1 MSNYTT
7 AKHISGKPAIY
18 SASAPLWELAFRPFF
33 LLASAVSVFALA
45 AWVGILNSWSLWLP
59 VFSPVLWHIH
69 EMIFG
74 FALTIAAA
82 FLLTAVQTWTGLR
95 SLHGKSLMLLV
106 VIWLLIRLL
115 IWQPWWAVNNVLMLA
130 VLLLQTSWWLI
141 VIGCFS
147 RLLIRADNRRNYF
160 LIPLL
165 LIIACLNLLF
175 IYLSYGGFF
184 NEALHVGRSVILFFG
199 VVIAVISGR
208 VIPMFTRN
216 GCRMAGVETDI
227 KPTPRLDQV
236 LVLLSFIAASSYLL
250 SGWIREISDL
260 GIEWLLFLVA
270 ILHIYRQSHWQ
281 ALKTF
286 YIPLLWSLHLS
297 YCFLAL
303 GLIAVFISEVS
314 PIIRSGDAF
323 HLITVGALGGMI
335 LAMIARVSLGH
346 TGRPLVASRLISIAF
361 ALIFMAALIRFLFP
375 MFQLALWGWNLS
387 VMCWGIAFSLFCY
400 VYFPILTKDR
410 V

>member
-1 MSNYTT
+1 MFPDFRL
-7 AKHISGKPAIY
+7 KPFHPD
-18 SASAPLWELAFRPFF
+18 APLWHLAFRPLF
-33 LLASAVSVFALA
+33 LLASIVSVLALV
-45 AWVGILNSWSLWLP
+45 AWMGILNSWSPWQP

-115 IWQPWWAVNNVLMLA
+115 IWQPWWAVNKVLILA
-130 VLLLQTSWWLI
+130 ILLLQASWWLI
-141 VIGCFS
+141 VISCFS
-147 RLLIRADNRRNYF
+147 RLLIRSVNQRNYF
-160 LIPLL
+160 IIPLL
-165 LIIACLNLLF
+165 AIITGLNLLF
-175 IYLSYGGFF
+175 IHLSYGGFF
-184 NEALHVGRSVILFFG
+184 NEALHISKSVILFFC
-199 VVIAVISGR
+199 VIITVISGR

-236 LVLLSFIAASSYLL
+236 LVLLSFIAASSYLF

-260 GIEWLLFLVA
+260 GVEWLVFLVG

-281 ALKTF
+281 PLKTI

-297 YCFLAL
+297 YCFLAM
-303 GLIAVFISEVS
+303 GLIAVFISEAS

-323 HLITVGALGGMI
+323 HLITVGTLGGMI

-361 ALIFMAALIRFLFP
+361 ALIFIAALIRFLFP

-387 VMCWGIAFSLFCY
+387 VVCWGIAFSLFCY